1 MKRIIAA
8 TLSLLF
14 SAHLIS
20 AEDYDT
26 RAWLKGNTHTH
37 SLWSDGNDFPEMIID
52 WYQANGYDFIGLSD
66 HNVLQEGEKWL
77 SAAQIKKKQRA
88 IGRDAI
94 MKCEAR
100 FGKDW
105 IQWETRG
112 EEKGIILKTLEQCN
126 EELGKP
132 GEFYL
137 LPAEEI
143 SNSGSKKPVHIN
155 VINVEKVIPAVK
167 DDNATAQE
175 VMRRSM
181 KSVKARAKE
190 TGRPILAH
198 LNHPNFQ
205 WALTAQDLAAVAE
218 GDYFEVYNGHPGIN
232 HLGDE
237 TRPGDEKIWDI
248 ANTIR
253 IAEMKAAPLKAVA
266 TDDSHTYHGG
276 DVSPGR
282 GWIMVGADALNGD
295 TIVIAMEKGAFY
307 PSSGVT
313 FDQISFD
320 EKAQKLTVSI
330 KPEEGV
336 EYTTEFIGTRDN
348 YYAAADETGI
358 GEVFATVK
366 GNTASFTVPDDALY
380 LRATVTSSRKHVNPS
395 FEGQMQQAWTQAVGW
410 EAK

>member
-1 MKRIIAA
+1 MTRLIAL
-8 TLSLLF
+8 TLSF
-14 SAHLIS
+14 FIFIQVAN

-26 RAWLKGNTHTH
+26 HEWFKGNTHTH
-37 SLWSDGNDFPEMIID
+37 TLWSDGNDFPEMIID
-52 WYQANGYDFIGLSD
+52 WYKANGYDFIALSD

-77 SAAQIKKKQRA
+77 SAAKIKSKQRA
-88 IGRDAI
+88 LGRDAI

-105 IQWETRG
+105 IQWETRE
-112 EEKGIILKTLEQCN
+112 EEKGIILKTLEQCR
-126 EELGKP
+126 EELEKT

-137 LPAEEI
+137 LRAEEI

-155 VINVEKVIPAVK
+155 AINLKEVIPAIK
-167 DDNATAQE
+167 DDEATAQD

-181 KSVKARAKE
+181 QAVKARAKE

-237 TRPGDEKIWDI
+237 ERPGDEEIWDI

-253 IAEMKAAPLKAVA
+253 IAEMKAAPLMGVA

-282 GWIMVGADALNGD
+282 GWVMVGADSLGGD
-295 TIVIAMEKGAFY
+295 DIVIAMQKGAFY
-307 PSSGVT
+307 SSSGVT
-313 FDQISFD
+313 LDRMNFD
-320 EKAQKLTVSI
+320 EETNSLTVEI
-330 KPEEGV
+330 APGEGV
-336 EYTTEFIGTRDN
+336 EYTTEFIGTRAD
-348 YYAAADETGI
+348 YDASADETGI
-358 GEVFATVK
+358 GEIFASVT
-366 GNTASFTVPDDALY
+366 GNTATFKLPDDALY
-380 LRATVTSSRKHVNPS
+380 LRATVTSSRRHPNPS
-395 FEGQMQQAWTQAVGW
+395 FEGQKEQAWIQPVGW
-410 EAK
+410 KAK

>member
-1 MKRIIAA
+1 MKRNLAI
-8 TLSLLF
+8 TLSLLL
-14 SAHLIS
+14 SAPLIQ

-37 SLWSDGNDFPEMIID
+37 SLWSDGNDFPEMIIA
-52 WYQANGYDFIGLSD
+52 WYQENGYDFIGLSD

-77 SAAQIKKKQRA
+77 SVAQIKKKQRA

-94 MKCEAR
+94 TKCEAR

-112 EEKGIILKTLEQCN
+112 EEKGILLKTLEQCN

-143 SNSGSKKPVHIN
+143 SNSGSGKPVHIN
-155 VINVEKVIPAVK
+155 AINIKEVIPAVK
-167 DDNATAQE
+167 EDNESAQE

-181 KSVKARAKE
+181 KAVKARAKE

-205 WALTAQDLAAVAE
+205 WALTAEDLAAVAE

-237 TRPGDEKIWDI
+237 TRPGDERIWDI

-295 TIVIAMEKGAFY
+295 EIVIAMEKGEFY
-307 PSSGVT
+307 SSSGVT
-313 FDQISFD
+313 FDRINFD
-320 EKAQKLTVSI
+320 ENSRKLTVEI
-330 KPEEGV
+330 TPAEGV
-336 EYTTEFIGTRDN
+336 EYTTEFIGTRESYD
-348 YYAAADETGI
+348 AAAGETGI
-358 GEVFATVK
+358 GEVFASVK
-366 GNTASFTVPDDALY
+366 GNTASFAMPDDALY

-395 FEGQMQQAWTQAVGW
+395 FEGQKQQAWTQAVGW

>member
-1 MKRIIAA
+1 MKRFTPLALAI
-8 TLSLLF
+8 LF
-14 SAHLIS
+14 STPLIN
-20 AEDYDT
+20 AEEHDMRT
-26 RAWLKGNTHTH
+26 WLKGNTHTH

-52 WYQANGYDFIGLSD
+52 WYKKNGYDFIGLSD
-66 HNVLQEGEKWL
+66 HNVLQEGEKWV
-77 SAAQIKKKQRA
+77 SVAQIKKKQRA

-94 MKCEAR
+94 TKCVAR
-100 FGKDW
+100 FGEDW
-105 IQWETRG
+105 IQWETKG
-112 EEKGIILKTLEQCN
+112 DEKGILLKTLEQCR
-126 EELGKP
+126 EELEIP

-143 SNSGSKKPVHIN
+143 SNAGSGKPVHIN
-155 VINVEKVIPAVK
+155 AINVNEVIPAIK

-181 KSVKARAKE
+181 KAVKARAKE

-237 TRPGDEKIWDI
+237 TRPGDEEIWDI

-253 IAEMKAAPLKAVA
+253 IAEMKAAPLMAVA

-282 GWIMVGADALNGD
+282 GWVMVGADALNGD
-295 TIVIAMEKGAFY
+295 AIVNAMLKGAFY
-307 PSSGVT
+307 ASSGVT
-313 FDQISFD
+313 LNRTHFD
-320 EKAQKLTVSI
+320 EKTRELTLEI
-330 KPEEGV
+330 TPAEGV
-336 EYTTEFIGTRDN
+336 EYTTEFIGTRED
-348 YYAAADETGI
+348 YDAAADETGI
-358 GEVFATVK
+358 GEVFAIVK
-366 GNTASFTVPDDALY
+366 GNTATFKMPDDALY
-380 LRATVTSSRKHVNPS
+380 LRATVTSSRKHTNPS
-395 FEGQMQQAWTQAVGW
+395 FEGQKQQAWIQAVGW
-410 EAK
+410 DAK